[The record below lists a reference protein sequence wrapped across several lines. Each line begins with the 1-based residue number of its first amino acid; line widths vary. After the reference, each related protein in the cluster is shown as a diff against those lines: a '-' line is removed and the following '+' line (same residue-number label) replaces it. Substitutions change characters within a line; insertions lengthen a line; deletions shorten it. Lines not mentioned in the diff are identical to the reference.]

1 MATTVDTLLVRIEAD
16 MSDLKRDLKRVSDQT
31 ERATNGMA
39 EGFRK
44 VGRAVAALGGAAIF
58 GAFLKST
65 VQTGAQVEGLRVQL
79 DALLGSTEEGGR
91 AFENMTRFASRVPFS
106 LRQIQQGAGGL
117 GAAAKNADE
126 LSELMQ
132 ITGNIAAQFNIP
144 FEEAAANVQRA
155 MSAGAGAADQFRD
168 RGVLA
173 FAGFQ
178 AGVSYSAGETA
189 KILQETFGTGGTA
202 DGAMDAFAKTT
213 QGAMSMLG
221 DAVFNFQ
228 ATMAS
233 SGLNEGLTNLV
244 NIMTNIINDSRV
256 FAAVIGAVLGQ
267 ALTVL
272 GNAVEFVVSHMK
284 DIIYYFGLFV
294 AMRTVMAFGEAAFAA
309 LKFAKAINAVSLAKK
324 ILTAMSKKNV
334 VAILAVA
341 GVAAFASGELETFL
355 KSVGDLGERIFS
367 QLPPQMQQFFDET
380 TNKIKEATDAA
391 TAAQDFMNT
400 EFGALGTGTTIQ
412 LSSTGVDPQAMR
424 DLQKLIDG
432 NQSSVKKLTADYDA
446 LNAVLGTL
454 SGQQLVAAQYALA
467 GLKEQIKEADP
478 LYKTLKDNVISIG
491 QSIST
496 SFADALVEGKNAMEG
511 LKDVFKNFV
520 KVMIAKAMELYVFNH
535 IINAVFGLS
544 GGAALPTKTFGGM
557 AGGGAIQPNRPT
569 LVGERGPELFI
580 PSSTGTIMNNH
591 NASNMMGGGAPTV
604 VNQTINVDAGVSQTV
619 RAEMMT
625 LLPVIRDQTVAAVA
639 DQARRGGSYSNAFR

>member
-1 MATTVDTLLVRIEAD
+1 
-16 MSDLKRDLKRVSDQT
+16 
-31 ERATNGMA
+31 
-39 EGFRK
+39 
-44 VGRAVAALGGAAIF
+44 
-58 GAFLKST
+58 
-65 VQTGAQVEGLRVQL
+65 
-79 DALLGSTEEGGR
+79 
-91 AFENMTRFASRVPFS
+91 
-106 LRQIQQGAGGL
+106 
-117 GAAAKNADE
+117 
-126 LSELMQ
+126 
-132 ITGNIAAQFNIP
+132 
-144 FEEAAANVQRA
+144 
-155 MSAGAGAADQFRD
+155 
-168 RGVLA
+168 
-173 FAGFQ
+173 
-178 AGVSYSAGETA
+178 
-189 KILQETFGTGGTA
+189 
-202 DGAMDAFAKTT
+202 
-213 QGAMSMLG
+213 MLG

-228 ATMAS
+228 ATMAR

-256 FAAVIGAVLGQ
+256 FAAVIGSVLGN
-267 ALTVL
+267 ALTIL
-272 GNAVEFVVSHMK
+272 GNAVEFVVKHMK

-294 AMRTVMAFGEAAFAA
+294 AMRTVMAFGEAALAA
-309 LKFAKAINAVSLAKK
+309 LKYARAINAVSIAKK
-324 ILTAMSKKNV
+324 TLSIMGRRNILAL
-334 VAILAVA
+334 LAVA
-341 GVAAFASGELETFL
+341 GTIAFLGDEFDEFALKVGEL
-355 KSVGDLGERIFS
+355 GEKIFS
-367 QLPPQMQQFFDET
+367 DLPPELQQYFDPVFKVISDA
-380 TNKIKEATDAA
+380 TNAAADAA
-391 TAAQDFMNT
+391 DFMNT

-424 DLQKLIDG
+424 ELQKLIDG

-544 GGAALPTKTFGGM
+544 GGAALPTRTFGL

-619 RAEMMT
+619 RAEMMS